1 MFLLPNLSNW
11 TKIFPSLEIQP
22 DPICLVQQLLLTTSQ
37 LRLLLV
43 ALFNTL
49 PLIKSSSNKEA
60 PIINMVQDL
69 FENIDLDQFYY

>member
-1 MFLLPNLSNW
+1 MFLLPNLSNL

-22 DPICLVQQLLLTTSQ
+22 DPICLVQQLLFITSQ

-49 PLIKSSSNKEA
+49 PLIKSSSDKKS
-60 PIINMVQDL
+60 PTTNMVQDL
-69 FENIDLDQFYY
+69 FENIDWDQIYY